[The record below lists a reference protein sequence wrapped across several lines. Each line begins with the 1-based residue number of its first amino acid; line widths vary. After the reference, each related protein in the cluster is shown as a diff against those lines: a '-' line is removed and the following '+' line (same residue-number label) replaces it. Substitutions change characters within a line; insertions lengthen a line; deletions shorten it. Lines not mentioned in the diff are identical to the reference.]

1 MRVTDLSSQTQFLAA
16 VQALQTNVS
25 VTQNQLSSGLAFTD
39 PSQDPVAAGE
49 VNNLNTALSQSQ
61 QYQTNANAAQSSL
74 GTEDNTLSQVETQL
88 QNLRDLVL
96 QANSGTNTAQ
106 NLSSLA
112 SQAVQ
117 IQSGLLAL
125 ANTQDGN
132 GQYIFAGYATQTQPF
147 DQTATGATY
156 AGNQGQQMVQIAA
169 GQTVA
174 VGDSGDA
181 VFNQIKTGNGTFTVT
196 AAAANT
202 GTGVVGA
209 TTVADPA
216 AYNGGTY
223 AVTFGA
229 GGTYN
234 VTNAANAVVSTGTY
248 TDGAT
253 IAFDGLQVTLSGTPA
268 AGDAF
273 TVAPSTNQSLFTS
286 VQDIVNALQSP
297 TGTATQ
303 STQLGNSL
311 SAGLNNLDQ
320 ALSQIENVRAGVGG
334 RVDTVTTALSVAGS
348 RQTQLQS
355 SIASLQGVDYA
366 TAITNLDSENTA
378 LTAAL
383 QAYTVTQGLTL
394 FKYL

>member
-348 RQTQLQS
+348 QQTQLQS

>member
-16 VQALQTNVS
+16 VQALQMNVS

-169 GQTVA
+169 GQTQAPRLEAMLADRNVLKLFHF
-174 VGDSGDA
+174 GRFDM
-181 VFNQIKTGNGTFTVT
+181 GTLSHAF
-196 AAAANT
+196 
-202 GTGVVGA
+202 GVMPEPVYCTKIA
-209 TTVADPA
+209 SKLAR
-216 AYNGGTY
+216 
-223 AVTFGA
+223 
-229 GGTYN
+229 
-234 VTNAANAVVSTGTY
+234 TY
-248 TDGAT
+248 TDRHGLKDLVRELAGAE
-253 IAFDGLQVTLSGTPA
+253 ISKQQQSSDWGADTLSDAQLTYAASDVLYLHGLRDKLDLMLTREGRDSHARAAFAYLPDRVRLDLAGFELTDIFSHGTP
-268 AGDAF
+268 
-273 TVAPSTNQSLFTS
+273 
-286 VQDIVNALQSP
+286 
-297 TGTATQ
+297 
-303 STQLGNSL
+303 
-311 SAGLNNLDQ
+311 
-320 ALSQIENVRAGVGG
+320 
-334 RVDTVTTALSVAGS
+334 
-348 RQTQLQS
+348 
-355 SIASLQGVDYA
+355 
-366 TAITNLDSENTA
+366 
-378 LTAAL
+378 
-383 QAYTVTQGLTL
+383 
-394 FKYL
+394 

>member
-1 MRVTDLSSQTQFLAA
+1 M
-16 VQALQTNVS
+16 
-25 VTQNQLSSGLAFTD
+25 
-39 PSQDPVAAGE
+39 
-49 VNNLNTALSQSQ
+49 
-61 QYQTNANAAQSSL
+61 
-74 GTEDNTLSQVETQL
+74 
-88 QNLRDLVL
+88 
-96 QANSGTNTAQ
+96 
-106 NLSSLA
+106 
-112 SQAVQ
+112 Q

-348 RQTQLQS
+348 QQTQLQS

>member
-174 VGDSGDA
+174 VGYSGDA

-348 RQTQLQS
+348 QQTQLQS

>member
-1 MRVTDLSSQTQFLAA
+1 M
-16 VQALQTNVS
+16 
-25 VTQNQLSSGLAFTD
+25 
-39 PSQDPVAAGE
+39 
-49 VNNLNTALSQSQ
+49 
-61 QYQTNANAAQSSL
+61 
-74 GTEDNTLSQVETQL
+74 
-88 QNLRDLVL
+88 
-96 QANSGTNTAQ
+96 
-106 NLSSLA
+106 
-112 SQAVQ
+112 
-117 IQSGLLAL
+117 
-125 ANTQDGN
+125 
-132 GQYIFAGYATQTQPF
+132 
-147 DQTATGATY
+147 
-156 AGNQGQQMVQIAA
+156 
-169 GQTVA
+169 
-174 VGDSGDA
+174 
-181 VFNQIKTGNGTFTVT
+181 
-196 AAAANT
+196 
-202 GTGVVGA
+202 
-209 TTVADPA
+209 
-216 AYNGGTY
+216 
-223 AVTFGA
+223 
-229 GGTYN
+229 
-234 VTNAANAVVSTGTY
+234 
-248 TDGAT
+248 
-253 IAFDGLQVTLSGTPA
+253 SGTPA

-348 RQTQLQS
+348 QQTQLQS